1 MGMFVYRLL
10 LARDSNKC
18 VASRV
23 LGSGSRDIYNII
35 VGLSTL
41 LVSTNRAIQS
51 LYIVERVTDG
61 STFLFV
67 SCLMLLLN

>member
-1 MGMFVYRLL
+1 MFVYRLL

-18 VASRV
+18 VASCV

-61 STFLFV
+61 STFFLYPV
-67 SCLMLLLN
+67 LCLY